1 MPSMALHRL
10 LLLIPVQTWLLI
22 TPAVQAHNDSGTMF
36 LPDDHRGPVCT
47 AFAPQ
52 CMTKRQWASYC
63 RKTYT
68 QANPSAMPQS
78 CWDALNS
85 DSHPMPEPPTQF
97 LPDNHNGRACRALMP
112 ACMTRGQWA
121 EVCKGYKQ
129 QDPNYVFP
137 KSCRDALD
145 LP

>member
-22 TPAVQAHNDSGTMF
+22 TPAVQAHNVNGTVF
-36 LPDDHRGPVCT
+36 LPDDHRGPVCR

-52 CMTKRQWASYC
+52 CMTKKQWASHC
-63 RKTYT
+63 RKTYP

-78 CWDALNS
+78 C
-85 DSHPMPEPPTQF
+85 
-97 LPDNHNGRACRALMP
+97 
-112 ACMTRGQWA
+112 
-121 EVCKGYKQ
+121 
-129 QDPNYVFP
+129 
-137 KSCRDALD
+137 RDALG

>member
-1 MPSMALHRL
+1 MPSMALHRFL
-10 LLLIPVQTWLLI
+10 LLLPVQAWLLI
-22 TPAVQAHNDSGTMF
+22 TPAVQAHNGSGTVF

-52 CMTKRQWASYC
+52 CMTKKQWAKYC
-63 RKTYT
+63 RKTYP
-68 QANPSAMPQS
+68 QANPAAMPES
-78 CWDALNS
+78 CRDAL
-85 DSHPMPEPPTQF
+85 DSHGHPIPEPPTQF
-97 LPDNHNGRACRALMP
+97 LPDNHNGVACRALMP
-112 ACMTRGQWA
+112 ACMTRGQWT

-145 LP
+145 LQ